1 MIQPPKST
9 KYRKYQRNYQ
19 KMKQST
25 GSVRKTRIF
34 SQKYPGGPHN
44 ASKLAR
50 KHNFVAFGSY
60 GLQCNHPTSVSL
72 QQLETCRRLL
82 RRVIQRQAPVWIRA
96 FPHKPLYKQDQGHRI
111 GKGKGERY
119 KWVCP
124 IRQGQILFEVGNQ
137 VDITLVRQVFAK
149 IGFQLGVPTQLV
161 VSNVSLLRGPSK
173 R

>member
-19 KMKQST
+19 KTKQST

-72 QQLETCRRLL
+72 QQLETCRRTI
-82 RRVIQRQAPVWIRA
+82 RRAVARKAPI
-96 FPHKPLYKQDQGHRI
+96 
-111 GKGKGERY
+111 
-119 KWVCP
+119 
-124 IRQGQILFEVGNQ
+124 
-137 VDITLVRQVFAK
+137 
-149 IGFQLGVPTQLV
+149 
-161 VSNVSLLRGPSK
+161 
-173 R
+173 